1 MIMTSEILYLN
12 KEMKKRE
19 NKGDLTMKMNWKKMM
34 IAGALALGAAG
45 MLAGCGGGDKKEA
58 ASSAAGGKPAKIVA
72 GMDDTFAPMGFRD
85 DSGKIVGFDI
95 DMANAVSKEIGVPI
109 EFKPIDWASKE
120 TELNS
125 GRIDCIWNGFTM
137 TPERQKKLA
146 FTKPYMDNIQVYAV
160 LNDSPVKSPDDLK
173 GKKIAIQEA
182 STAETALNR
191 DEAFKNSFSEIKAY
205 PDLAACFM
213 DLESGRCD
221 AVLADSVLIEYYM
234 TKKPGQFKELEGV
247 VSKDTFSIGI
257 KKDNEALVKLL
268 DEGIAKVVA
277 SGEAAKIS
285 QKWFGKDV
293 VLK

>member
-1 MIMTSEILYLN
+1 
-12 KEMKKRE
+12 
-19 NKGDLTMKMNWKKMM
+19 MNLKKMLM
-34 IAGALALGAAG
+34 VGVLAAG
-45 MLAGCGGGDKKEA
+45 VAGFMAGCGGDQKP
-58 ASSAAGGKPAKIVA
+58 ASSAAASGAAAKPAKIVA

-95 DMANAVSKEIGVPI
+95 DMAEAVSKEIGVPI

-137 TPERQKKLA
+137 TPERTKKLA

-160 LNDSPVKSPDDLK
+160 LNDSPVKSPEDLK
-173 GKKIAIQEA
+173 GKKISIQEA

-191 DEAFKNSFSEIKAY
+191 DENFKKSFAEVKAY
-205 PDLAACFM
+205 PDLTACFM
-213 DLESGRCD
+213 DLESGRTD

-234 TKKPGQFKELEGV
+234 TKKPGTFRELEGV

-257 KKDNEALVKLL
+257 KKDNQALVDLL
-268 DEGIAKVVA
+268 NDGIAKVVA
-277 SGEAAKIS
+277 SGEAKKIS
-285 QKWFGKDV
+285 EKWFGKDV